1 MQDNPFEQQMCAFE
15 RWKSGLAQV
24 VRNYHRWLEVN
35 ERSSSEID
43 LRLFDVIE
51 SLKSDTI
58 SIAFVAEFSRGKTEL
73 INAIF
78 FAGYKRRL
86 LPSEVGRTTMC
97 PTELLYDHET
107 DMAYIKLLP
116 IETRLEDRSISELKK
131 TTDCW
136 HTIALDVD
144 SPDQMVNALKEV
156 VKKKDVSVE
165 EAIALGL
172 HDEEA
177 SPRRRAE
184 KKASDD
190 LIEVP
195 MWRHAIISFPHPLLK
210 QGLSIFDTP
219 GLNALGTEPEL
230 TLNML
235 PNAHA
240 VLFVLAA
247 DTGVTRSDLD
257 VWEYHIQQSRQAP
270 DQKHGLMAVLN
281 KIDMLWDEMKTNE
294 EIDFSITVQRLEV
307 AEALGIEPSQVFPL
321 SAQKALVAKS
331 KDHDELLQRTRIG
344 ELEKHLAET
353 VIPAKQRI
361 VLTRVSNEVGSLIKR
376 DRTAIAS
383 QLDQVREQLE
393 ELMSLSGKNTS
404 LVQHMM
410 RKAREK
416 RSAYNES
423 MSYFESSRRALNAH
437 ARLLMNE
444 LSLTKFDDVMANS
457 RNSMSGSWTTSGLKA
472 GMKTLI
478 DGLRETFRSATVYA
492 DETHRQIIKIYTKFH
507 KENELEAIYP
517 KPFST
522 DKYRQEMEQ
531 LYSHAEEYRTSPMTT
546 LTEQHFVIKKF
557 FISLVSRARDIYF
570 RANQEA
576 ERWFK
581 DIMVPLSHHVNEHKK
596 LLEHHME
603 ALYKINE
610 SKDNLAGRVKELE
623 SQSAHLEKQ
632 HKILTQMYKC
642 LQDPTQ
648 RAERESN
655 KKHAASG

>member
-1 MQDNPFEQQMCAFE
+1 MQENLFQQQMCAFE

-24 VRNYHRWLEVN
+24 VKNYHHWLEIN
-35 ERSSSEID
+35 DKSSSEID

-51 SLKSDTI
+51 ALKSDTI

-78 FAGYKRRL
+78 FADYKRRL

-116 IETRLEDRSISELKK
+116 IETRLEDRSIFELKK
-131 TTDCW
+131 DPDRW
-136 HTIALDVD
+136 HTIALDVE
-144 SPDQMVNALKEV
+144 SPDQMVQALKEV
-156 VKKKDVSVE
+156 VKKKEVSVE

-172 HDEEA
+172 HDEDA
-177 SPRRRAE
+177 SPRRRSDKAPAE
-184 KKASDD
+184 Q
-190 LIEVP
+190 IEVP
-195 MWRHAIISFPHPLLK
+195 AWRHAVISFPHPLLK

-257 VWEYHIQQSRQAP
+257 VWEFHIQQSRQAP
-270 DQKHGLMAVLN
+270 NQKHGLMAVLN
-281 KIDMLWDEMKTNE
+281 KIDMLWDEMKTEE

-331 KDHDELLQRTRIG
+331 KDADDLLDRSRISD
-344 ELEKHLAET
+344 LERHLAET
-353 VIPAKQRI
+353 VIPAKQNI

-376 DRTAIAS
+376 DRQAIVS
-383 QLDQVREQLE
+383 QLEQVREQLD

-416 RSAYNES
+416 RTAYNES
-423 MSYFESSRRALNAH
+423 MAYFESSRRALNAH
-437 ARLLMNE
+437 ARLLLNE
-444 LSLTKFDDVMANS
+444 LSLQKFDEVMANS
-457 RNSMSGSWTTSGLKA
+457 RKSMSGSWTTGGLKD

-478 DGLRETFRSATVYA
+478 SGVRETFRSATVYA

-522 DKYRQEMEQ
+522 DKYTTEMEQ
-531 LYSHAEEYRTSPMTT
+531 LYSQSEEYRTSPMTT

-581 DIMVPLSHHVNEHKK
+581 DIMVPLSHHVSEHKK
-596 LLEHHME
+596 LLEQHME

-610 SKDNLAGRVKELE
+610 SKDNLAERVKELE
-623 SQSAHLEKQ
+623 AQCAHLEKQ
-632 HKILTQMYKC
+632 QQVLTRMYKC
-642 LQDPTQ
+642 IQDPTQ
-648 RAERESN
+648 RVGQTSDDKRV
-655 KKHAASG
+655 ASA